1 MQLYKQQ
8 ERENHH
14 FLPALLVEDNV
25 VCQMAIHS
33 QLTYLGYQVYVVKT
47 AKEAI
52 NLVSNKLYAL
62 ILINLGL
69 PDQPGETVIQAAR
82 DCNLNQSTP
91 LIVCSTYIDKKKE
104 DTCLALGADKVL
116 TKPILTK
123 LLVEAIE
130 ESLIKE
136 DS

>member
-8 ERENHH
+8 EKEKHH
-14 FLPALLVEDNV
+14 FLPALLVEDDV

-33 QLTYLGYQVYVVKT
+33 QLTHLGYQVYVVKT
-47 AKEAI
+47 AEEAI

-69 PDQPGETVIQAAR
+69 PDQPGQAVIQAAR
-82 DCNLNQSTP
+82 DCNLNKSTL
-91 LIVCSTYIDKKKE
+91 LIACSTHIDKKKE
-104 DTCLALGADKVL
+104 ETCLALGADKVL

-123 LLVEAIE
+123 LLIEAIE
-130 ESLIKE
+130 RSLLKE
-136 DS
+136 GS